1 MLGEEHVPL
10 GDAIPL
16 SGELQ
21 RLYGGSLALRPVAL
35 YANFVQTIDGVV
47 TIPGVESPGSLI
59 SGKSPA
65 DRFAMGILRA
75 SAGAVMIGA
84 GTLRDTPGHH
94 WTAAH
99 IYPELADEF
108 AALRR
113 ALGIDPRPRLVVI
126 TGGGDIDL
134 AHPAIRDGATI
145 LTTSAGAARL
155 AGILPEG
162 CELKEWSGDRV
173 PLGEALRWLREQGY
187 PRILSEAG
195 PTVMGQLLE
204 HDLLDDL
211 FVTVSPVF
219 AGRKGEGRRG
229 LVAGAELL
237 PGRRVEARLTA
248 ARRSGAYLLMRYS
261 LG

>member
-1 MLGEEHVPL
+1 VLGGQDVPG

-16 SGELQ
+16 SGELR

-47 TIPGVESPGSLI
+47 AIPGVESPGSLI

-65 DRFAMGILRA
+65 DRLVMGILRA

-94 WTAAH
+94 WTAEH
-99 IYPELADEF
+99 IYPELTGEF

-113 ALGIDPRPRLVVI
+113 ALGIDPLPRLVVL

-145 LTTSAGAARL
+145 LTTSIGATRL
-155 AGILPEG
+155 AGVLPDS
-162 CELKEWSGDRV
+162 CELKAWAADRV
-173 PLGEALRWLREQGY
+173 PLGAALEWLREQGY
-187 PRILSEAG
+187 ARILSEAG

-211 FVTVSPVF
+211 FVTVAPVF
-219 AGRKGEGRRG
+219 AGRRGEGRRG

-248 ARRSGAYLLMRYS
+248 ARRSGAYLLLRYS
-261 LG
+261 LR